1 MAFTRDPNS
10 DLQLPPLRI
19 DGWEKGIDNLRKG
32 FDIGEGFLRDAVNVD
47 ISNTG
52 KIKRR
57 AGATSYITGS
67 QCHSLYSYGQFMC
80 YVDNGNLKVY
90 NANKT
95 LLSTTPVNPINTF
108 SYETVNGDTYCTNK
122 INTYKILPNGTV
134 QPWGIDSPAFQP
146 LLTRYAGNM
155 FAGTY
160 QVAITYVLASGE
172 ESGTGKARTL
182 TVPEGSSIVLTG
194 FPNPPANVAKVRIYV
209 SNPDGGE
216 LYLYNEYGRTVDSAQ
231 LSTSPLGP
239 QLRTQFMGKIPAGS
253 DVAYSQGRLFVA
265 DGNAVY
271 FTQPLRYGLYN
282 NVSDFLLFP
291 STVKLI
297 WGAFDGLYVATE
309 TETYFV
315 VGAGTDAQEQ
325 KLVLPTGAIPG
336 TKARMPDKV
345 GEMWMTPKG
354 IVRAYAGGQ
363 IDNISYDKVSIGEY
377 ESGAAI
383 IREDDG
389 LRRFVSSVKIPKVGT
404 QFATMD
410 FFDAEV
416 VKP

>member
-32 FDIGEGFLRDAVNVD
+32 FDLQEGFLRDAINVD
-47 ISNTG
+47 ISNSG
-52 KIKRR
+52 KVKRR
-57 AGATSYITGS
+57 SGATSYMVGT
-67 QCHSLYSYGQFMC
+67 QCHSLYSYGNFMC
-80 YVDNGNLKVY
+80 HVSDGELKVY
-90 NANKT
+90 NSNKILIT
-95 LLSTTPVNPINTF
+95 SVNVNPLAKF
-108 SYETVNGDTYCTNK
+108 AYETVNGETYCTNGIETLK
-122 INTYKILPNGTV
+122 ISANGIV
-134 QPWGIDSPAFQP
+134 QSWGVPTPSFQP
-146 LLTRYAGNM
+146 TLYRFTGSL

-160 QVAITYVLASGE
+160 QVAITYVSATGE
-172 ESGTGKARTL
+172 ESGTGRANTI
-182 TVPEGSSIVLTG
+182 TVPANSSIAVG
-194 FPNPPANVAKVRIYV
+194 AFPTAPEGVAKVRIYV

-216 LYLYNEYGRTVDSAQ
+216 LYLYNEYNAPLDGATISGG
-231 LSTSPLGP
+231 TLGP
-239 QLRTQFMGKIPAGS
+239 QLRTQFFSQLPAGS

-265 DGNAVY
+265 AGNFVY
-271 FTQPLRYGLYN
+271 YTQPLRYGLYN
-282 NVSDFLLFP
+282 NSADFLWMP
-291 STVKLI
+291 SPVKLI

-315 VGAGTDAQEQ
+315 TGAGTDAQEQ
-325 KLVLPTGAIPG
+325 KLVLPTGAISG
-336 TKARMPDKV
+336 TKARMPDKI
-345 GEMWMTPKG
+345 GEMWVTPKG
-354 IVRAYAGGQ
+354 VVRAYAGGQ
-363 IDNISYDKVSIGEY
+363 IDNVSYDRVSIGEY